1 MAWEAHVDYVKMT
14 SPFGAGKKDEGKTS
28 PKEFRAGLRAAAA
41 TRPGAKAA

>member
-14 SPFGAGKKDEGKTS
+14 SPFGAGKKDPEKS
-28 PKEFRAGLRAAAA
+28 SAKEIRAGLRAAAA